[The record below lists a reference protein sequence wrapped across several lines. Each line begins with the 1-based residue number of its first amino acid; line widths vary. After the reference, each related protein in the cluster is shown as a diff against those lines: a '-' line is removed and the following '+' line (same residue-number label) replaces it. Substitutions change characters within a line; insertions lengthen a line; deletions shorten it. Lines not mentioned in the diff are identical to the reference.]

1 MPRYRVG
8 TAGWAYDDW
17 KGVFYPTGAAPGEYL
32 SRYSRVFDVTE
43 VDSSFYRAPSPFLAR
58 RWATTTPPGFRFTL
72 KIPQDVTHPKAG
84 GNPQEALREFLSNIE
99 PIRAAGKLGPIVA
112 QFPPSFSREK
122 GEGRLAELLRD
133 IPEEYQLAVE
143 LRHGSWWDPR
153 TYELLRERQAA
164 LVWSVL
170 PFVHVPPER
179 TGPFVYVRFIG
190 DRALT
195 TFDRIQRDYRPQI
208 SEMRDRIEGRTDAD
222 TDVYAIM
229 NNHFMGFGPG
239 SAQIVR
245 EVFDLP
251 PLDLSAAAREAGQLA
266 LGDFPADPKGPAPDG

>member
-1 MPRYRVG
+1 MPRYHVG
-8 TAGWAYDDW
+8 TAACAYDDW

-32 SRYSRVFDVTE
+32 ARYARVFDVTE

-58 RWATTTPPGFRFTL
+58 RWATSTPPSFRFAL
-72 KIPQDVTHPKAG
+72 KIPQDVTHAKSG
-84 GNPQEALREFLSNIE
+84 GNPAESLSEFLANIE
-99 PIRAAGKLGPIVA
+99 PIRSAGKLGPIVA

-122 GEGRLAELLRD
+122 GWDRLVDLLARV
-133 IPEEYQLAVE
+133 PTEYALAVE
-143 LRHGSWWDPR
+143 LRHGSWWDPETFR
-153 TYELLRERQAA
+153 LLRDRQAV
-164 LVWSVL
+164 LVWSVV

-195 TFDRIQRDYRPQI
+195 KFDRIQRDYRPQVE
-208 SEMRDRIEGRTDAD
+208 EMRSRIEARVDAD

-239 SAQIVR
+239 AAQIVR
-245 EVFDLP
+245 EVLNLP
-251 PLDLSAAAREAGQLA
+251 PLDLAAAAREAGQRA
-266 LGDFPADPKGPAPDG
+266 LGDFPEEGVASGSP

>member
-17 KGVFYPTGAAPGEYL
+17 KGVFYPTGAAPSEYL

-58 RWATTTPPGFRFTL
+58 RWATSTPPGFRFAL
-72 KIPQDVTHPKAG
+72 KIPQEVTRPKAESR
-84 GNPQEALREFLSNIE
+84 PREVLAEFLANIE
-99 PIRAAGKLGPIVA
+99 PIRAAGKLGPVVA

-122 GEGRLAELLRD
+122 GKERLAELLHQV
-133 IPEEYQLAVE
+133 PTEYSLAVE
-143 LRHGSWWDPR
+143 LRHGSWWDPE
-153 TYELLRERQAA
+153 TFELLRERGAV
-164 LVWSVL
+164 LVWSVV

-179 TGPFVYVRFIG
+179 TGPFVYIRFIG

-195 TFDRIQRDYRPQI
+195 QFDRIQRDYRPQI
-208 SEMRDRIEGRTDAD
+208 EEMRDRVEARTDAD

-239 SAQIVR
+239 ASQVVR
-245 EVFDLP
+245 EVFEMP
-251 PLDLSAAAREAGQLA
+251 PLDLAAAAREVGQRA
-266 LGDFPADPKGPAPDG
+266 LGDFPPASSPIDPP